1 MNILFTCGGTAGHIN
16 PAVALARVFQNHHG
30 DCQILFVGADGG
42 METRL
47 VPKEGYECRTVTVQ
61 HLDHRKSLAALKK
74 NLSVLAGLRT
84 AQKQANAILD
94 EFQPDLVVGTGG
106 YASFPVVKA
115 AAKRGIP
122 TAIHESNAVPGVTT
136 KSLAG
141 VVDLVMVGFEAAL
154 PHYGK
159 AKRVEVTGT
168 PVRPDFFRYTR
179 AEARAQLGLTDEL
192 PLVLS
197 FWGSLGAEKMNGY
210 MEDFMALAARDRAPF
225 HHIHSGGRDYD
236 AMVEHLQEKG
246 VRLADNPNLDLRQ
259 YIYDMPTVMA
269 AADLVLCRAGAATL
283 SELAAIAKP
292 SILVPSPNVTA
303 DHQTKN
309 AKVLADQGGA
319 ILLPESQCSGEALY
333 RQAIDLLVEHPVRR
347 TEMSRALAG
356 MAKTDAAEHIYETLR
371 GIMRQ

>member
-1 MNILFTCGGTAGHIN
+1 MCI
-16 PAVALARVFQNHHG
+16 R
-30 DCQILFVGADGG
+30 D
-42 METRL
+42 R
-47 VPKEGYECRTVTVQ
+47 
-61 HLDHRKSLAALKK
+61 
-74 NLSVLAGLRT
+74 
-84 AQKQANAILD
+84 
-94 EFQPDLVVGTGG
+94 
-106 YASFPVVKA
+106 
-115 AAKRGIP
+115 
-122 TAIHESNAVPGVTT
+122 
-136 KSLAG
+136 
-141 VVDLVMVGFEAAL
+141 
-154 PHYGK
+154 
-159 AKRVEVTGT
+159 
-168 PVRPDFFRYTR
+168 
-179 AEARAQLGLTDEL
+179 TDEL

-319 ILLPESQCSGEALY
+319 ILLPES
-333 RQAIDLLVEHPVRR
+333 
-347 TEMSRALAG
+347 
-356 MAKTDAAEHIYETLR
+356 
-371 GIMRQ
+371 

>member
-61 HLDHRKSLAALKK
+61 HLDHHKSLAALKK

-210 MEDFMALAARDRAPF
+210 MEDFMALAAWDRAPF